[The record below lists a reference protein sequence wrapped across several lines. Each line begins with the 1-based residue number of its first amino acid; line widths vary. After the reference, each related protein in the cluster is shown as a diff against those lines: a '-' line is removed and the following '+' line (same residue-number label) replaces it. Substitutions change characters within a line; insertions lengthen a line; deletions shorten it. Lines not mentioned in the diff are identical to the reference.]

1 MELFEIV
8 KWVFAG
14 IGATFVAVLVLRP
27 LVWLLWHSDDY
38 RIMVDKMYYS
48 YQQEEMR
55 KAREGT
61 KK

>member
-8 KWVFAG
+8 KWVFAV
-14 IGATFVAVLVLRP
+14 IGAMLVAVMILRP
-27 LVWLLWHSDDY
+27 LVWLIWRSDEY
-38 RIMVDKMYYS
+38 RLMVDKMYYS

-55 KAREGT
+55 KAREGS